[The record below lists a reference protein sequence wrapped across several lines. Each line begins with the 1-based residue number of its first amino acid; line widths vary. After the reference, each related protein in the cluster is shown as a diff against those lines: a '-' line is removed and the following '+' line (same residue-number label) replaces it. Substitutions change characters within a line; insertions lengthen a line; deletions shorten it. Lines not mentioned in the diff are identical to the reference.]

1 MAITSC
7 SNSLRSPKPLEP
19 LDHLEHLEHSPSL
32 HPTQQ
37 SSIRPALLD
46 PQRLQF
52 CSGRFLLLAT
62 AMALVAATVLFIP
75 GVSAAVHSNPQQ
87 PPENLFPGIPQFM
100 GTPRSVRSYDFVALP
115 AIKRISKDALELSFN
130 AYNRS
135 FLLHLLPN
143 HQLIHQN
150 ALVEIHDSEFNL
162 PPVVM
167 SIPTNTV
174 FDGKVI
180 KTNIDGKMTEDG
192 WARITFNTPDFYEN
206 SDILFDGVI
215 QAGPNMFHVKRI
227 DHYRIAQRHTDV
239 EVASPYSRQFE
250 NWKSKMMIFTDEAEL
265 VVEKRW
271 GPVSDCQ
278 ASDPAHPL
286 SKRSLNSSMVVQQ
299 SGECILP
306 DNAQVYTRIADE
318 MRNADERMLFT
329 RAPTGCPSSMQ
340 VLPMGV
346 AADCSY
352 VQSYGSTSAALQQI
366 LSNWNMASKVYESS
380 FNIQLAVVKVNLQ
393 QSCTPS
399 DPKMVWNQDCT
410 NGYTITTR
418 LSDFSNWRGNVE
430 GNGDNIGLWH
440 LMTKCSTQPAVGVAW
455 LNMLCSQSATSQTSN
470 GVNQFVSGTGVSSI
484 VPVEWKVVAHE
495 IGHGFGAYHDCMSS
509 TCPCSGSSASC
520 QCTPCSPNCDCQ
532 GQFLMH
538 PLDNAATNSFSP
550 ASISAICSQYA
561 SLGKCLKAP
570 GTFSTIST
578 GICGNGVKEG
588 NEGCDC
594 GLPSDCAK
602 DPCCDGTTC
611 KLKSPATCDDLNDNC
626 CRNCQLVSAGTVCH
640 PSLGSCD
647 LTMTC
652 NGINATCPTNSSIAD
667 GSSCNTVAGA
677 SAQCA
682 SGVCTSRDLQCS
694 GSGSVVTVSACPA
707 FTSSC
712 ALYCQNG
719 AGNCFLLNGYFLD
732 GTPCGYTG
740 KCSNGV
746 CAGGN
751 PGWNPYQKPAPYM
764 RAQQRRPPPPFRHS
778 DQSGNMYPPPSVP
791 PPPFHPES
799 VAHPPPFAYGHQNN
813 HLQAPLQQPGNG
825 WVNPAAYNGDGGG
838 MSQHSGGQPPSN
850 RFGNGSTAVV
860 NNGSH

>member
-484 VPVEWKVVAHE
+484 VPVEWKDLAH
-495 IGHGFGAYHDCMSS
+495 IM
-509 TCPCSGSSASC
+509 TVCPAPVLVLDLAHRVNVLPALRIVTARVNFL
-520 QCTPCSPNCDCQ
+520 CTPWIMPLQILFSGVYFRHLLSVRQSWEMFKSPRN
-532 GQFLMH
+532 FLYDIH
-538 PLDNAATNSFSP
+538 
-550 ASISAICSQYA
+550 C
-561 SLGKCLKAP
+561 
-570 GTFSTIST
+570 
-578 GICGNGVKEG
+578 
-588 NEGCDC
+588 
-594 GLPSDCAK
+594 
-602 DPCCDGTTC
+602 
-611 KLKSPATCDDLNDNC
+611 PATCDDLNDNC

-719 AGNCFLLNGYFLD
+719 AGNCFLLNGYFWTAHRVDILE
-732 GTPCGYTG
+732 
-740 KCSNGV
+740 N
-746 CAGGN
+746 
-751 PGWNPYQKPAPYM
+751 
-764 RAQQRRPPPPFRHS
+764 AQTEFVLEATQ
-778 DQSGNMYPPPSVP
+778 V
-791 PPPFHPES
+791 
-799 VAHPPPFAYGHQNN
+799 
-813 HLQAPLQQPGNG
+813 
-825 WVNPAAYNGDGGG
+825 
-838 MSQHSGGQPPSN
+838 
-850 RFGNGSTAVV
+850 GSTLWTVLCNFALIY
-860 NNGSH
+860 SS